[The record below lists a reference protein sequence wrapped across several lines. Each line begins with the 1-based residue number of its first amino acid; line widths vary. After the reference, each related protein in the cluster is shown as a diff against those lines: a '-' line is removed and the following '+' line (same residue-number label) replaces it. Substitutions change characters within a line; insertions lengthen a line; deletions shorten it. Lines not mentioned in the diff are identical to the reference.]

1 MSNIYI
7 ASQTDLAPGFN
18 TATTY
23 STGELISKEG
33 KFYVAKEDNVVGEF
47 NPAKWTEI
55 PLSAYAQTQ
64 LVPAY
69 DASTTYSVGDITCIN
84 NYYYQCKVAITVAEP
99 FDDTKWTELGNTL
112 KDALTYKYIK
122 EIQGGT
128 SQYPTYTITF
138 GSNPGASGDLS
149 VSEGHSIA
157 TNADAHAEGWGTTV
171 AGYCAHGEGGS
182 NLVGSSASYAH
193 AEGNGSTVTGSYG
206 HVEGLQ
212 NFAMNSG
219 GHAEGNATTAVG
231 PFSHVE
237 GQYTSANNV
246 AAHAEGYYTR
256 ALGQGSHAEGYQ
268 TTANGSYSHAEG
280 YYTTAVGNNSHTE
293 GQNTFVEG
301 VAGHAEGSGARVQ
314 GSSYE
319 GAHAEGYYT
328 TASAHAAHAEG
339 WYTLVTGR
347 EGHAEGY
354 QTTVVGNEAGHAEGY
369 QAYASAMGAHA
380 EGYGTKAVGEGA
392 HAEGYYTTA
401 SQNSGHAE
409 GQGTITT
416 AAYGH
421 AEGYYTTVSGQGG
434 HAEGNSAL
442 ASGDYAHAEG
452 LYTEA
457 GGDYQHV
464 SGKYNIVDAAS
475 SYACIVGNGTAS
487 TARSNAY
494 TLDWSGNATFAGDVT
509 ANGVSLGNLS
519 TMVGY
524 ISTVLDSINREVV

>member
-18 TATTY
+18 AATTY

-33 KFYVAKEDNVVGEF
+33 KFYVAKEDNVVGTF
-47 NPAKWTEI
+47 DPSKWTEI

-171 AGYCAHGEGGS
+171 AGYGAHGEGGS
-182 NLVGSSASYAH
+182 NSVGSSASYAH
-193 AEGNGSTVTGSYG
+193 AEGSGSTVTGSYG
-206 HVEGLQ
+206 HVEGFQ
-212 NFAMNSG
+212 NFVMNSG

-231 PFSHVE
+231 PYSHVE

-256 ALGQGSHAEGYQ
+256 ALGQGA
-268 TTANGSYSHAEG
+268 
-280 YYTTAVGNNSHTE
+280 
-293 GQNTFVEG
+293 
-301 VAGHAEGSGARVQ
+301 HAEGSAG
-314 GSSYE
+314 
-319 GAHAEGYYT
+319 
-328 TASAHAAHAEG
+328 HAEG
-339 WYTLVTGR
+339 WYTLVNGR

-354 QTTVVGNEAGHAEGY
+354 QTTVSAMEAGHAEGY
-369 QAYASAMGAHA
+369 QAYTSGMGAHS
-380 EGYGTKAVGEGA
+380 EGYGTKSTGNAA

-401 SQNSGHAE
+401 SQSGSHAEGNRTISTASNGHAE
-409 GQGTITT
+409 GEETT
-416 AAYGH
+416 VSGNNGH
-421 AEGYYTTVSGQGG
+421 AEGYNTL
-434 HAEGNSAL
+434 AAGNS
-442 ASGDYAHAEG
+442 AHAEG
-452 LYTEA
+452 IGTHA
-457 GGDYQHV
+457 GSDYQHV
-464 SGKYNIVDAAS
+464 SGKYNVVDAAS

-509 ANGVSLGNLS
+509 ANGVSLVNLS
-519 TMVGY
+519 TMIGY